1 MFVLELK
8 GLSKTYTGKKFA
20 KIPALNKL
28 SLEVSEGEVFGFIGP
43 NGAGK
48 STTIKLIMGLI
59 KPDAGEINI
68 LGCPVGNPDA
78 RLKVGY
84 LPENPA
90 FYDFMTAREYL
101 SFVGQLFNMAPEVIH
116 NQIQHVLET
125 VTLNDAADRP
135 IRGYSKGMVQRLGLA
150 QVLLHDPD
158 LYILDEPMSGLDPLG
173 RALVKDIIKDL
184 RRWGKTVFFST
195 HITADVEM
203 VCDRVGLVLA
213 GKLQAVDKVSTILE
227 RGETGYRIYSTT
239 VHGEARET
247 DISKDE
253 LSEFILRCQ
262 AENTS
267 VVRVEPRRKD
277 LEAFFLDIVAR
288 GSDESFKIL

>member
-1 MFVLELK
+1 MASLELR
-8 GLSKTYTGKKFA
+8 GLTKSYAGKKFTR
-20 KIPALNKL
+20 IPALNDL
-28 SLEVSEGEVFGFIGP
+28 SLEISAGEVFGFIGP

-59 KPDAGEINI
+59 KPDAGGINI
-68 LGCPVGNPDA
+68 LGCPAGNPEA
-78 RLKVGY
+78 RLRVGY

-101 SFVGQLFNMAPEVIH
+101 SFVGQLFKMTPEL
-116 NQIQHVLET
+116 IQVQMKHVLEI
-125 VTLNDAADRP
+125 VTLDDAADRP
-135 IRGYSKGMVQRLGLA
+135 IRGFSKGMVQRLGLA

-173 RALVKDIIKDL
+173 RALVKEIIKDL
-184 RRWGKTVFFST
+184 RHRGKTVFFST
-195 HITADVEM
+195 HITTDVEM
-203 VCDRVGLVLA
+203 VCDRVGVIMA

-227 RGETGYRIYSTT
+227 RGETGYRIYVNS
-239 VHGEARET
+239 VDGEARET

-262 AENTS
+262 AENAS

-288 GSDESFKIL
+288 SADESFKTP